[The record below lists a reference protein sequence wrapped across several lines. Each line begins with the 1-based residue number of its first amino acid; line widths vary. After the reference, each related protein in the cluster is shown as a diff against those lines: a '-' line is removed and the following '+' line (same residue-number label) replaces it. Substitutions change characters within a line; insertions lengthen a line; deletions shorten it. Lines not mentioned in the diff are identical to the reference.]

1 MVECEVIREK
11 PVLNPSV
18 EERIKEVAAYQDK
31 IVSVIH
37 EVPKIYEIEK
47 VVEKPV
53 EVPRFIEITA
63 KEPVMI
69 TNNKIVDRFVDKLVH
84 TTCFEEKIVEVPT
97 VQEKIVTI

>member
-1 MVECEVIREK
+1 
-11 PVLNPSV
+11 
-18 EERIKEVAAYQDK
+18 
-31 IVSVIH
+31 
-37 EVPKIYEIEK
+37 

-69 TNNKIVDRFVDKLVH
+69 TNNKIVDRFIDKLVH
-84 TTCFEEKIVEVPT
+84 TTCIEERIVEVPT